1 MKDKS
6 LPLFIKIL
14 SKINLFYYILMI
26 IALMIISMAF
36 QSIISFR
43 AMDTIQQ
50 NTKKL
55 YNNTTSMGKQNTYNV
70 EIQIEKIRS
79 YYLAAL
85 ANECT
90 ISTALKTDVNV
101 LFNKIKTIEN
111 IDSSIDQELT
121 EKFNSIKSILSEPAN
136 SANLGTLSQDID
148 DLQSLIKRLRIT
160 NDNVN
165 YNLFLSSDNL
175 ATRLKKMNK
184 IIVLTSAIIA
194 TLIGLII
201 ARFIS
206 KPIKKIVAR
215 VKSLETGDL
224 SINITNTVG
233 SNEVTKVIKGLN
245 QAISGLRGLIT
256 NISDHSNTL
265 DNVSAELSSVS
276 TETQRAAT
284 EVAKAAEELA
294 TASSEQVKQINEA
307 VDSIQKLSEMVIQV
321 TEDSKKIGD
330 FSGKVA
336 QSAEL
341 GQKTANDVAI
351 EINDLYNSTKEVAE
365 VINTLISTSEEIT
378 GITSII
384 EAIAEQ
390 TSLLALNASIEAAR
404 AGKQGKGFS
413 VVAKETGKLAEQSK
427 QSARLISELIDQMK
441 VRTDH
446 AFAVMQQGISRA
458 EAGKNLAEEATVTFR
473 EIYQALMNTVAQID
487 LIVASANQMAANNEK
502 ATEAIGAIAAI
513 SEQNFVSTE
522 QVSAVAQEQ
531 NASMEQVTI
540 LAEKLAQIATSLKRA
555 VEMFDLG

>member
-1 MKDKS
+1 MKGKAFS
-6 LPLFIKIL
+6 ILKKIL
-14 SKINLFYYILMI
+14 SKINLFYYILII
-26 IALMIISMAF
+26 IAMMIFSMAF
-36 QSIISFR
+36 QSTISFK

-55 YNNTTSMGKQNTYNV
+55 YANTTAIGEQNTSNV

-85 ANECT
+85 AKECT
-90 ISTALKTDVNV
+90 ISSILKTDENV
-101 LFNKIKTIEN
+101 LFNKIKTIKN
-111 IDSSIDQELT
+111 IDPSINEELT
-121 EKFNSIKSILSEPAN
+121 KKFNSIKLILSEPAN
-136 SANLGTLSQDID
+136 SANLKTLSQDID
-148 DLQSLIKRLRIT
+148 DLQSLVKRLRIT
-160 NDNVN
+160 NDNTN

-175 ATRLKKMNK
+175 ATQLKKTNK
-184 IIVLTSAIIA
+184 TIVLVSAVIV

-206 KPIKKIVAR
+206 KPMKKIVTR
-215 VKSLETGDL
+215 VNSLETGDL
-224 SINITNTVG
+224 SVNVTNTVG
-233 SNEVTKVIKGLN
+233 SNEVTKVIKGLS
-245 QAISGLRGLIT
+245 QAISGLRGLVT

-265 DNVSAELSSVS
+265 DDVSAELSLVS
-276 TETQRAAT
+276 TETKRAAT

-294 TASSEQVKQINEA
+294 TASSEQVNQINEA
-307 VDSIQKLSEMVIQV
+307 VDSIQKLSEMVIKV

-384 EAIAEQ
+384 EGIAEQ

-404 AGKQGKGFS
+404 AGGQGKGFA

-427 QSARLISELIDQMK
+427 QSARSISELITQMK
-441 VRTDH
+441 VHTDH
-446 AFAVMQQGISRA
+446 AVAVMQEGISRA
-458 EAGKNLAEEATVTFR
+458 EAGKNLAQEATITFQD
-473 EIYQALMNTVAQID
+473 IYQALMNTVAQID
-487 LIVASANQMAANNEK
+487 LIVASTKQMAANNDK
-502 ATEAIGAIAAI
+502 ATGTIEAIATI
-513 SEQNFVSTE
+513 SEQNFASTE
-522 QVSAVAQEQ
+522 EVSAVAEEQ
-531 NASMEQVTI
+531 NASMDQVTH
-540 LAEKLAQIATSLKRA
+540 LADKLAQIAASLKQA